1 MRQKLGA
8 GHRRSCVEIWCRKQG
23 AQKGENSIRI
33 WMVPMKASFFVFN
46 FISYCSM
53 VSMRCFFLVYSVK
66 VCSWSHANENFFV
79 CFAHDSSCP
88 IYFLSQISQ
97 SYHGTGKSC
106 GKFWSA
112 STLLTRGN
120 IMWRWLRSDTVKI
133 GIVQVHG
140 FYVRSKAVRGT
151 GFCSRH
157 WFSWLGLGFFP
168 FWISAVWLM
177 SVGSCWLLLNAEAL
191 SYVMIAQVH
200 GF

>member
-1 MRQKLGA
+1 
-8 GHRRSCVEIWCRKQG
+8 
-23 AQKGENSIRI
+23 
-33 WMVPMKASFFVFN
+33 
-46 FISYCSM
+46 M

-157 WFSWLGLGFFP
+157 WFSWFGLCFFIFWMNVFWCLGFFLGGYQQ
-168 FWISAVWLM
+168 FGWCQLVL
-177 SVGSCWLLLNAEAL
+177 VDYCWMLRLSL
-191 SYVMIAQVH
+191 SYVMIVQVH